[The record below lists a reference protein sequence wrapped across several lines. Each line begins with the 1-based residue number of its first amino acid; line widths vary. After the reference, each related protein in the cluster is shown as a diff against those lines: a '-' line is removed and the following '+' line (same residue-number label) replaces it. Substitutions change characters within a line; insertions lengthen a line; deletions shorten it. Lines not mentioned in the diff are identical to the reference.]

1 MSSVESSSSLLIP
14 PNPSRSPTKP
24 SASILLNGNGRESTH
39 VKIPEPPRTTTPL
52 PHTSVFNAYPLSP
65 SSSSSSSSSSPP
77 LSRSTSSPH
86 PSSAALNSRRLS
98 TPKISFAPLPTIP
111 NELKRRNSISIG
123 VASRKHLLGGGNGPN
138 KVVMS
143 DEEWEIY
150 KKHYDEKSG
159 NDPIDLGQVAK
170 QGAKALWGKVKSRR
184 SSSVSSQ
191 SSITSSTSTTSTS
204 TSNVS
209 SSAPATAPAPALSGS
224 LTGLGTVEEDEEQYE
239 TVQIGRGRSLS
250 PRRGNL
256 HTIPGSPPPR
266 QASLDSE
273 SSPSTTTSVI
283 SDTNT
288 DTESDFGDTISVADE
303 LTHPSYTP
311 GNRVAAA
318 EASESMKHKLLHLEG
333 MGDEKDGDETPRRL
347 PSPPPRKADVE
358 PLPEENQDED
368 EDEDEAENGD
378 GTNTPGGY
386 RARESQWEREHH
398 EKKGRTEI
406 LGFDPERFGRA
417 LDLAAKN
424 GEMKRD

>member
-14 PNPSRSPTKP
+14 PNPSLSPTKP

-39 VKIPEPPRTTTPL
+39 VRSPEPPRTTTPL

-65 SSSSSSSSSSPP
+65 SSSPSSFPSSPT

-138 KVVMS
+138 KIVMS
-143 DEEWEIY
+143 DEEWENY

-209 SSAPATAPAPALSGS
+209 SSAPAAAAAAAPALSGS
-224 LTGLGTVEEDEEQYE
+224 LNGLGTVEEDEEQYE
-239 TVQIGRGRSLS
+239 TVQTGRGRSLS

-283 SDTNT
+283 SDT
-288 DTESDFGDTISVADE
+288 ESDFGDTISEAE
-303 LTHPSYTP
+303 EPSYPSYTP
-311 GNRVAAA
+311 GNRVAVG
-318 EASESMKHKLLHLEG
+318 EASESMKHKLLHLEE
-333 MGDEKDGDETPRRL
+333 MGDQKDGDETPRRL

-368 EDEDEAENGD
+368 EAENGD
-378 GTNTPGGY
+378 GRNTPGGY
-386 RARESQWEREHH
+386 RARESQWERDHH

-424 GEMKRD
+424 GEIKRD